1 MLSSAHS
8 QKPPVVLAQGQRTSG
23 SVLSRLSNWI
33 VELNPWVLTA
43 VFIVFVFVC
52 NAGLDW
58 YMLKHH
64 ESTLSTVEVS
74 DVLSALIAGLLFLKI
89 AQYRRARRLALRQR
103 LEIIGDM
110 NHHIRNALEVIS
122 LSAYTSK
129 DQQNVQQI
137 RESVDRIT
145 WALKE
150 ILPKI

>member
-1 MLSSAHS
+1 MLSSADTQNRPDVVPQS
-8 QKPPVVLAQGQRTSG
+8 QQTSG
-23 SVLSRLSNWI
+23 TALSRLINRI
-33 VELNPWVLTA
+33 IELNPWLLTA
-43 VFIVFVFVC
+43 LFTAFVFMC

-64 ESTLSTVEVS
+64 ESTLSTVEAS
-74 DVLSALIAGLLFLKI
+74 DVLSALVAGLLFSKI

-103 LEIIGDM
+103 LEVIGDM

-122 LSAYTSK
+122 LSAHTSN
-129 DQQNVQQI
+129 DQQNVKQI

-150 ILPKI
+150 ILPKM